1 MAWHPRADGQCSNV
15 VNGKGAPWSGA
26 MTLGMGWAWLD
37 ARIGDNRAHHHVAHQ
52 ISLARDHECE
62 IGGPSPLRLS
72 QGEAVLI
79 PAGTIHCLAPVGT
92 AVRTIYVDPMF
103 RGTNSLTAQ
112 TACTRLSCDDASA
125 LLAIQDGKQAR
136 QWIADFLGLIGSR
149 KIDKRLRAGLA
160 ESEPGTSPTALAGL
174 IGLSPARLREI
185 AIRDFGV
192 PPSKLLQWL
201 QLQRAIN
208 ALRQSRNLA
217 DAAAAGGFSDQ
228 AHFTRRLV
236 EWFGVTPASGL
247 NGLDIS
253 VSD

>member
-1 MAWHPRADGQCSNV
+1 
-15 VNGKGAPWSGA
+15 

-52 ISLARDHECE
+52 ISLALDHECE
-62 IGGPSPLRLS
+62 IAGPSPLRIS

-79 PAGTIHCLAPVGT
+79 PAGTLHCLAPVGI

-103 RGTNSLTAQ
+103 RGTNSLTSEAG
-112 TACTRLSCDDASA
+112 CTRLSRGDASA
-125 LLAIQDGKQAR
+125 LLAIRDGKQAR
-136 QWIADFLGLIGSR
+136 QWIADFLGLNGSR
-149 KIDKRLRAGLA
+149 IIDTRLRAA
-160 ESEPGTSPTALAGL
+160 VAKSDPETSPTALARLVGV
-174 IGLSPARLREI
+174 SPARLREI
-185 AIRDFGV
+185 AVRDFGV

>member
-1 MAWHPRADGQCSNV
+1 
-15 VNGKGAPWSGA
+15 

-37 ARIGDNRAHHHVAHQ
+37 ARIGDNRAHRHVAHQ
-52 ISLARDHECE
+52 ISLALDDECE
-62 IGGPSPLRLS
+62 IGGPSPLLLRH
-72 QGEAVLI
+72 GDAVLI
-79 PAGTIHCLAPVGT
+79 PAGTLHCLAPVGI

-103 RGTNSLTAQ
+103 RGRNSLAAQ
-112 TACTRLSCDDASA
+112 AGCTRLSSDHASA

-136 QWIADFLGLIGSR
+136 QWIADFLGLVGSR
-149 KIDKRLRAGLA
+149 IIDTRLRAAVA
-160 ESEPGTSPTALAGL
+160 ESDPGASPTALAEM

-185 AIRDFGV
+185 AVRDFGV

-201 QLQRAIN
+201 QLQRAID
-208 ALRQSRNLA
+208 ALRQSRSLA
-217 DAAAAGGFSDQ
+217 DASAAGGFSDQ